1 MIDEDEPVGAL
12 MRRRPQTIRVFL
24 DYRFECV
31 GCPIAFMHSVADAIR
46 EHNADRVAFLSALD
60 AAMGES
66 ESEWKRDPAEAIGLS
81 QRRRP

>member
-46 EHNADRVAFLSALD
+46 EHNADRIAFLSALD

-66 ESEWKRDPAEAIGLS
+66 ESERKRDTAEAIGLS